1 MWWTMKQSGPSPA
14 SRCPAET
21 QLNMPRIFSRFK
33 MEWCESQELQNGF
46 GKMSCTQVFA
56 KEFSSKGRA
65 SSQWTWDL
73 AAYITIGGKIYVSGT
88 HSTNARTQSFITD
101 RCELQILCLCQAA
114 TGNRVCFM
122 CFLFFNSLFFL
133 FHCFFMV
140 CILLACFIALATL
153 PPVTS
158 RIVPKRF

>member
-88 HSTNARTQSFITD
+88 HSTNARTKASSP
-101 RCELQILCLCQAA
+101 
-114 TGNRVCFM
+114 TGVNCKYYVYVRQPLEIVFVSCVSYF
-122 CFLFFNSLFFL
+122 SI
-133 FHCFFMV
+133 HCFSF
-140 CILLACFIALATL
+140 FIVFSWFVFCWHVLSRWLRCLRL
-153 PPVTS
+153 PLELS
-158 RIVPKRF
+158 QNDF

>member
-1 MWWTMKQSGPSPA
+1 MNLRPCCLHHHREKNICFRYTFNK
-14 SRCPAET
+14 
-21 QLNMPRIFSRFK
+21 
-33 MEWCESQELQNGF
+33 CE
-46 GKMSCTQVFA
+46 
-56 KEFSSKGRA
+56 
-65 SSQWTWDL
+65 D
-73 AAYITIGGKIYVSGT
+73 
-88 HSTNARTQSFITD
+88 QSFITD

-158 RIVPKRF
+158 RIVPKRFLKKRQGLEGKLFLAILQDNFKCKSKNLAKMRGKTKKGSRKNCFWQFSTTILEAKA